1 MNALL
6 QKVVYV
12 RRDTPHEF
20 TMSAA
25 DVIGE
30 EQAWVMAMPEPLRGV
45 AQSVNKAAV
54 EPILNK

>member
-1 MNALL
+1 MC
-6 QKVVYV
+6 
-12 RRDTPHEF
+12 DGTTPHEF